1 MNKSM
6 NSLLNNLK
14 VAYKLAIVG
23 LIGMIGTLALGYFG
37 YSAVNENRDS
47 IAQLYERDLKMIN
60 TISEASYYMRYSQ
73 VQTLVAIASR
83 NSEMFS
89 LRQERY
95 RNGLKNVEDELARY
109 AETIKGRPDAEQRLS
124 ELRSTWSKF
133 QQICEHAL
141 QLSGAGQH
149 DQASDYYD
157 EVGQPVASE
166 IQKQVVVIKDKVLNI
181 ADEEFEKDM
190 SDIEA
195 AIRNM
200 LIACAVVGVLLL
212 IFIYFITKEIT
223 NPLLGMIEICR
234 SLSRGDFRVGANEA
248 VDRSDEFGE
257 MHDELVEMR
266 KTLSGLLQKINATTE
281 QLASSS
287 EELTAS
293 AHQSAQA
300 SEQVANSVTTS
311 ASATVEQQ
319 QNVSDAMQAI
329 DHAATLIKNLN
340 AAADLVKTE
349 VEGAAEHAAFG
360 TSAIEVAVDKILSVE
375 KIVNNSAETVDK
387 LGQRSK
393 EIGQIVETISAIA
406 DQTNLLALNAAIE
419 AARAG
424 EHGRGFAVVADEV
437 RKLAEESQGAA
448 QKIAT
453 LIKDIQGDTD
463 NAVQSMHE
471 GSVAVREGT
480 QSVEQLRTAFEN
492 IQNASNGVTQKSQD
506 MAKDITLVS
515 NNTALVKER
524 SMKISENCNMVARE
538 MESVSAASEE
548 QSASAGEIASASD
561 SLSNI
566 AQDLQASLQQFK
578 F

>member
-6 NSLLNNLK
+6 NSLLSNLR

-23 LIGMIGTLALGYFG
+23 LIGLLGTLGLGYFG
-37 YSAVNENRDS
+37 YNAVESNRDS
-47 IAQLYERDLKMIN
+47 IVQLYERDLKMIN
-60 TISEASYYMRYSQ
+60 YLGEASYYMRYSQ
-73 VQTLVAIASR
+73 VQAIVAGTSR
-83 NSEMFS
+83 SSEMFAV
-89 LRQERY
+89 RQERY
-95 RNGLKNVEDELARY
+95 RNGLRDVEDALTHY
-109 AETIKGRPDAEQRLS
+109 ADTIKGRTEAEQRLT
-124 ELRSTWSKF
+124 ELRSDWTKF
-133 QQICEHAL
+133 QQICDRVM
-141 QLSGAGQH
+141 QLAAAGQH
-149 DQASDYYD
+149 EQASDYYD
-157 EVGQPVASE
+157 QEAQPVASA
-166 IQKQVVVIKDKVLNI
+166 IQKQIVTIKDKIHQI
-181 ADEEFEKDM
+181 ADDEFEHDM
-190 SDIEA
+190 DDIEA

-200 LIACAVVGVLLL
+200 LIACGVVGVLLL
-212 IFIYFITKEIT
+212 ISVVFISKEIT
-223 NPLLGMIEICR
+223 SPLTGMIEICR
-234 SLSRGDFRVGANEA
+234 SLARGDFRVEKTERVERN
-248 VDRSDEFGE
+248 DEFGE
-257 MHDELVEMR
+257 MHDELVLMR
-266 KTLSGLLQKINATTE
+266 KTLSGLLQKINSMTE
-281 QLASSS
+281 QLAASS

-311 ASATVEQQ
+311 ASAVVEQQ

-349 VEGAAEHAAFG
+349 VEGAAEHAAAG
-360 TSAIEVAVDKILSVE
+360 TAAIEVAVEKILSVE
-375 KIVNNSAETVDK
+375 KIVNNSADTVNK

-393 EIGQIVETISAIA
+393 EIGSIVEAIASIA

-437 RKLAEESQGAA
+437 RKLAEESQSAA

-453 LIKDIQGDTD
+453 LINDIQNDTN
-463 NAVQSMHE
+463 NAVSSMHD
-471 GSVAVREGT
+471 GSIAVREGT
-480 QSVEQLRTAFEN
+480 QSVEQLRTSFEN

-506 MAKDITLVS
+506 MANDIRLVS

-524 SMKISENCNMVARE
+524 SMKISDNSNMVSRE
-538 MESVSAASEE
+538 MESVSAASEQ

-561 SLSNI
+561 ALANI
-566 AQDLQASLQQFK
+566 AQDLQTSLQQFK

>member
-6 NSLLNNLK
+6 SSLLGNLR
-14 VAYKLAIVG
+14 VAYKLAILG
-23 LIGMIGTLALGYFG
+23 LIGMLGTLGLGYFG
-37 YSAVNENRDS
+37 YNAVDSNRDS
-47 IAQLYERDLKMIN
+47 IVQLYERDLKMIN

-83 NSEMFS
+83 NNEMFT

-109 AETIKGRPDAEQRLS
+109 SETIKGRPDAEQRLN

-141 QLSGAGQH
+141 QLAGAGQH

-157 EVGQPVASE
+157 EVGQPVASD
-166 IQKQVVVIKDKVLNI
+166 IQKQVVTIKDKVLNI
-181 ADEEFEKDM
+181 ADEEFSKDM
-190 SDIEA
+190 LDIEA

-200 LIACAVVGVLLL
+200 LIACGVVAVLLL
-212 IFIYFITKEIT
+212 ITVVFIAREIT
-223 NPLLGMIEICR
+223 SPLTGMIEICR
-234 SLSRGDFRVGANEA
+234 NLAQGDFRVNNTERI
-248 VDRSDEFGE
+248 DRNDEFGD
-257 MHDELVEMR
+257 MNDELVLMR
-266 KTLSGLLQKINATTE
+266 KTLSGLLQKINSMTE
-281 QLASSS
+281 QLAASAQ
-287 EELTAS
+287 ELTAS

-311 ASATVEQQ
+311 ASAVVEQQ
-319 QNVSDAMQAI
+319 QNVGDAMEAI
-329 DHAATLIKNLN
+329 DEAANLIKNLN

-349 VEGAAEHAAFG
+349 VEGAAEHAAAG
-360 TSAIEVAVDKILSVE
+360 TAAIEVAVDKILSVE
-375 KIVNNSAETVDK
+375 KIVNNSADTVDK

-393 EIGQIVETISAIA
+393 EIGSIVEAIASIA

-437 RKLAEESQGAA
+437 RKLAEESQSAA

-453 LIKDIQGDTD
+453 LITDIQNDTN
-463 NAVQSMHE
+463 NAVSSMHD

-480 QSVEQLRTAFEN
+480 QSVEQLRKSFEN
-492 IQNASNGVTQKSQD
+492 IQNSSNGVTQKSRD
-506 MAKDITLVS
+506 MAQDIMRVS
-515 NNTALVKER
+515 NNTSIIKER
-524 SMKISENCNMVARE
+524 SMKISDNSNMVSRE
-538 MESVSAASEE
+538 MESVSAASEQ

-561 SLSNI
+561 ALANI
-566 AQDLQASLQQFK
+566 AQDLQTSLQQFR

>member
-6 NSLLNNLK
+6 NSLLSNLR

-23 LIGMIGTLALGYFG
+23 LIGMLGTLGLGYFG
-37 YSAVNENRDS
+37 YTAVNENRES
-47 IAQLYERDLKMIN
+47 IKQLYERDLKMIN

-73 VQTLVAIASR
+73 VQTLVAISSR

-95 RNGLKNVEDELARY
+95 RNGLKNVEEELARY
-109 AETIKGRPDAEQRLS
+109 SETIKGRPDAEQRLS
-124 ELRSTWSKF
+124 DLRNAWTKF

-141 QLSGAGQH
+141 QLSAAGQR

-166 IQKQVVVIKDKVLNI
+166 IQKQVVLIKEKVLNI
-181 ADEEFEKDM
+181 SDEEFAKDM
-190 SDIEA
+190 ASIEA

-200 LIACAVVGVLLL
+200 LIACAVVGALLL
-212 IFIYFITKEIT
+212 IFIFFITKEIT

-234 SLSRGDFRVGANEA
+234 DLSRGDFRVKNER
-248 VDRSDEFGE
+248 VERSDEFGE
-257 MHDELVEMR
+257 MSYELGEMR

-287 EELTAS
+287 QELTAS

-311 ASATVEQQ
+311 ASAVVEQQ

-375 KIVNNSAETVDK
+375 RIVNNSAETVDK

-453 LIKDIQGDTD
+453 LINDIQNDTN
-463 NAVQSMHE
+463 NAVKSMHD

-492 IQNASNGVTQKSQD
+492 IQNSSNGVTQKSQD
-506 MAKDITLVS
+506 MAKDIMLVS

-524 SMKISENCNMVARE
+524 SMKISENSNMVSRE
-538 MESVSAASEE
+538 MESVSAASEQ

-561 SLSNI
+561 SLSQI